1 MKKRQNLVRFI
12 KKTIWLHYINLS
24 TVIAGL
30 AIYYGYASGQWRQS
44 ALITLGAMV
53 ILIGLMVMIGLQAEQ
68 RLKIRKPLAP
78 RKLFP

>member
-24 TVIAGL
+24 TVIVGL